1 MAKVVEGLFY
11 SKSHEWVRIEG
22 NKAFVGISDYAQ
34 ESLGAVVF
42 VDLPSVGDSFSK
54 DEVFGAVESVKA
66 ASDLLMPIK
75 GKVTSVNEALLD
87 QPELLNEDP
96 YLNFILEVELEG
108 TPDLSSLMDASTYL
122 KESH

>member
-42 VDLPSVGDSFSK
+42 VDLPAVGDSFSK

-108 TPDLSSLMDASTYL
+108 APDLSSLMDASTYE

>member
-11 SKSHEWVRIEG
+11 SKSHEWVKIEG

-108 TPDLSSLMDASTYL
+108 TPDLSSLMDASTYD

>member
-11 SKSHEWVRIEG
+11 SKSHEWVKIEG

-108 TPDLSSLMDASTYL
+108 APDLSSLMDASTYL

>member
-1 MAKVVEGLFY
+1 MAKVIEGLFY
-11 SKSHEWVRIEG
+11 SKSHEWVKIEG

-108 TPDLSSLMDASTYL
+108 TPDLSSLMDASTYD

>member
-11 SKSHEWVRIEG
+11 SKSHEWVKIEG

-75 GKVTSVNEALLD
+75 GKVTSINEALLD

-108 TPDLSSLMDASTYL
+108 TPDLSSLMDANTYL

>member
-96 YLNFILEVELEG
+96 YLNFILEVELES